1 MKKVHLYGMLF
12 AVLMTTACN
21 PDSVDE
27 IKFDVRTDQATA
39 TCRVGQPLTFLFDGN
54 AQYITFFSGEPGN
67 CYANIGRTN
76 VDIAS
81 LQLKSTI
88 KQQYTDREYRNKEI
102 VYAYVSR
109 DFNGEYTLDNIQAA
123 TWEKISGREYNQVTV
138 PLTRDNV
145 SEEVSS
151 TVELS
156 AYKDKPFYVAFQ
168 YNAFKRNDVPTAD
181 GGGRYI
187 VQPRVDVKPL
197 SLIKTTV
204 EGMTVVWDNP
214 LTEWAFRVIY
224 QQSAQQGNYKVDD
237 TSLLFQ
243 PQKGKEHTDQDVVV
257 WMVSRAINP
266 GEVEPDRGT
275 AIKSTDAYLPTYTH
289 TYTQPGVYTAT
300 FIATNANLWNNEQ
313 IVKEIT
319 ITVTE

>member
-1 MKKVHLYGMLF
+1 MKKVQLYGMLI
-12 AVLMTTACN
+12 AVLITTACN

-39 TCRVGQPLTFLFDGN
+39 TCKVGQPLTFLFDGN

-67 CYANIGRTN
+67 CYANIGRTH

-102 VYAYVSR
+102 VYAYVSE
-109 DFNGEYTLDNIQAA
+109 DFNGEYTLKNIQAA

-151 TVELS
+151 IIELS
-156 AYKDKPFYVAFQ
+156 AYKDRPFYVAFQ

-181 GGGRYI
+181 GNGRYV

-197 SLIKTTV
+197 SLVKTTI

-214 LTEWAFRVIY
+214 LTDWAFRVIY
-224 QQSAQQGNYKVDD
+224 QQSAREGNYKVDD

-275 AIKSTDAYLPTYTH
+275 AIKSTDAYLPAYTH
-289 TYTQPGVYTAT
+289 TYAQPGEYTAT

>member
-275 AIKSTDAYLPTYTH
+275 AIKSTDAYLPAYTH